1 MKNTNEKNIIS
12 VVTAMTAAGM
22 DAAQIEAVVKSLMTN
37 SNGINVVADNG
48 ATVIIGDNNKIVA
61 NAKKA
66 AKKNHRGSRGKK
78 HSSKNTET
86 TSVTEVVEAAEKTI
100 ETTTVDSKHVMLS
113 GAKYFLQDKKE
124 KVYVGARISF
134 PKKGEMAKVTFVV
147 RTKDSMS
154 THEYEV
160 NVDERGERKFI
171 ASVPLFVL
179 MENAKELGLENKA
192 VLVDVISAET
202 PERLNKLYALAKDA
216 KVSIYGSICVTK
228 SDDTPEIIKIKGV
241 LDGLRKEAKNANKG
255 NTTTITSVEQPQP
268 EKTEVKTEE
277 IVPTEENKVKEA
289 VKTAAEINPWKM
301 DWKSVGF
308 SVVAED

>member
-1 MKNTNEKNIIS
+1 MKNFTNEKNIIS
-12 VVTAMTAAGM
+12 VVTAMTAAGI
-22 DAAQIEAVVKSLMTN
+22 DTAQIEAVVKSLMTN
-37 SNGINVVADNG
+37 GNGINVVADNG

-66 AKKNHRGSRGKK
+66 TKKNHRGSRGKK
-78 HSSKNTET
+78 HSVKNTET
-86 TSVTEVVEAAEKTI
+86 VSVVEEVKAAEKAV
-100 ETTTVDSKHVMLS
+100 ETTTIDAKHVMLS

-147 RTKDSMS
+147 RTKESMS

-160 NVDERGERKFI
+160 NIDERGERKFI

-179 MENAKELGLENKA
+179 LENAKELGLENKA
-192 VLVDVISAET
+192 VLIDIISAESA
-202 PERLNKLYALAKDA
+202 ERLQKLYALAKEV
-216 KVSIYGSICVTK
+216 KVAIYGSICVTK

-241 LDGLRKEAKNANKG
+241 LDGLRKEAKNVNKG
-255 NTTTITSVEQPQP
+255 TVSVPTQDEVKDQEAVATEEPKAEKAEEKVAKTTTAE
-268 EKTEVKTEE
+268 
-277 IVPTEENKVKEA
+277 
-289 VKTAAEINPWKM
+289 EINPWKM